1 MEVKLILNKHL
12 KYDCFNQS
20 AKRVWVSEPF
30 PRESACFCNIYT
42 MWWILLFI
50 DRIHYVLIMWFDKS
64 EFTKRLALQETAVS
78 KDPES
83 NQLSFAK
90 LPGVTAAQGPE
101 RALPSQAQR
110 EASIAGGP
118 RTNAQCHSQ
127 VGHQVNRLA
136 AWHCGPG
143 RASMSEV
150 ARWYTAAWGR
160 RTWQSC

>member
-1 MEVKLILNKHL
+1 
-12 KYDCFNQS
+12 
-20 AKRVWVSEPF
+20 
-30 PRESACFCNIYT
+30 
-42 MWWILLFI
+42 
-50 DRIHYVLIMWFDKS
+50 MWFDKS

-160 RTWQSC
+160 RTWQSCLPECSCSPLRRKAAGRPGTAAAAGAAGGAAPP